1 MSTATP
7 APRTGPTAEGVP
19 VTLVAGCHEEDVSA
33 VARAVLGPWC
43 DHLHSGALEL
53 VDEHEHGH
61 EHEHDLGRRG
71 RHGRG
76 DPHGRPGDGAGDPR
90 SDPRR
95 PVPRGGDPRR
105 RARVDAHLV
114 ADAVVEHAIS
124 LLAGHRRRG
133 VVVEVPV
140 TADARTVA
148 MLTGSLLEDASR
160 EADPWRASGSD
171 GDEPGARLRHV
182 VSVVRSTELADLV
195 TGRRDESFLD
205 AERVADL
212 VEHATVV
219 VLTGLAALPDDER
232 DLVVELVH
240 RLAPSTLVLD
250 AGVVLSGASLPPQGD
265 VAGLASAAGWMRE
278 LSGTGALPLVGAAV
292 QAVVFRDPRPF
303 CTERL
308 ARVVDED
315 LVPERVGRV
324 LRSKGFVHLSTRPD
338 RIGGWSSV
346 GSLLSLDP
354 SVLTAFEED
363 APLGQE
369 LVFFG
374 VDLDAAELTR
384 VLASCLLTP
393 DELLAGPDAWRRGR
407 DPFPRWPGE

>member
-1 MSTATP
+1 MSTSAP
-7 APRTGPTAEGVP
+7 APRTGPTAGGVP

-53 VDEHEHGH
+53 VDEHEH
-61 EHEHDLGRRG
+61 EHGVGGARG
-71 RHGRG
+71 
-76 DPHGRPGDGAGDPR
+76 
-90 SDPRR
+90 PRR
-95 PVPRGGDPRR
+95 PVPRGVDPRR

-114 ADAVVEHAIS
+114 ADAVVDHAVS
-124 LLAGHRRRG
+124 LLDAHRRRG

-140 TADARTVA
+140 TANARTVA
-148 MLTGSLLEDASR
+148 MLTGSLLEDAGR
-160 EADPWRASGSD
+160 DSGPTGAVGDD
-171 GDEPGARLRHV
+171 GGGPGARLRHV
-182 VSVVRSTELADLV
+182 VSVVRAAELVDLV
-195 TGRRDESFLD
+195 TGRRDESFLE
-205 AERVADL
+205 AERVVDL

-219 VLTGLAALPDDER
+219 VLTGLAELPDGDR

-250 AGVVLSGASLPPQGD
+250 AGVVLSGASLPPDGD
-265 VAGLASAAGWMRE
+265 AARLGSAAGWMRE
-278 LSGTGALPLVGAAV
+278 LSGTGALPLVGAGV

-303 CTERL
+303 STERL

-315 LVPERVGRV
+315 LVPDRVGQV

-384 VLASCLLTP
+384 VLASCLLGP
-393 DELLAGPDAWRRGR
+393 DELLAGPEAWRRGA